1 MKRTAF
7 GIKKAYWFVPIIF
20 LTLSACSSAADM
32 EEETPFQDT
41 TKIIADA
48 AAKIVNGTEENKE
61 VILKD
66 ITWGEADN
74 FMDGTVLNLHFSDG
88 TSVSRE
94 ISGHV
99 KNVEYIDFTGDETPE
114 AVIYCHDI
122 DNHTQTH
129 IFEIHNEDKQLWELT
144 PKWQIP
150 EYEDEEWEISLLEIQ
165 KDNAQ
170 FYGLRFVGFSKET
183 SCIDMERTF
192 IYQDEKWERDQMTYY
207 YSAEHVTKGNKAAAL
222 ESILWNKTDFDFSS
236 GTNIHFNFYD
246 GTGMDQHIIGF
257 AKCVKYID
265 FTGNGSKEAVVYSSY
280 VTTATEYTLIN
291 IFQINDGKVKELT
304 PETDIA
310 EFAEEL
316 WSMSLI
322 EVERDGIIYQGL
334 ELVSYDKMY
343 ALTYAN
349 KNMIIYYKNGRWELD
364 KILYYDFDESWLEEW
379 E

>member
-66 ITWGEADN
+66 ITWSEADN

-94 ISGHV
+94 ISGQV
-99 KNVEYIDFTGDETPE
+99 ESVEYIDFTGD
-114 AVIYCHDI
+114 
-122 DNHTQTH
+122 
-129 IFEIHNEDKQLWELT
+129 
-144 PKWQIP
+144 
-150 EYEDEEWEISLLEIQ
+150 
-165 KDNAQ
+165 
-170 FYGLRFVGFSKET
+170 
-183 SCIDMERTF
+183 
-192 IYQDEKWERDQMTYY
+192 
-207 YSAEHVTKGNKAAAL
+207 GN
-222 ESILWNKTDFDFSS
+222 
-236 GTNIHFNFYD
+236 
-246 GTGMDQHIIGF
+246 
-257 AKCVKYID
+257 
-265 FTGNGSKEAVVYSSY
+265 KEAVVYSY
-280 VTTATEYTLIN
+280 FANTATEYTLIN

-304 PETDIA
+304 PEMDIA

-334 ELVSYDKMY
+334 ELVSYNKMY

-364 KILYYDFDESWLEEW
+364 QILYYDFDESWLEEW